1 MKEDETEPMMNIVAW
16 RSGEAFISVVF
27 PREKHRPDCY
37 SADGEAQCL
46 VSPGSLDM
54 AGLMILPR
62 SERLRRDDSRA
73 CQGNLREVSLS
84 DEAMAR
90 VVKRIR
96 NKAVDLAFDDWK
108 QDL

>member
-54 AGLMILPR
+54 
-62 SERLRRDDSRA
+62 
-73 CQGNLREVSLS
+73 
-84 DEAMAR
+84 
-90 VVKRIR
+90 
-96 NKAVDLAFDDWK
+96 
-108 QDL
+108 QD